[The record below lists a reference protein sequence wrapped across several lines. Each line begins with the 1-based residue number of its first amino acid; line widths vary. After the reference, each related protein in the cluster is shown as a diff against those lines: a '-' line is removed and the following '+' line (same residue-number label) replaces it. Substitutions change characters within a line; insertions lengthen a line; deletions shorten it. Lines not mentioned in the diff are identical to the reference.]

1 MKTTRM
7 TIKEIVDTIPARLGL
22 NADQLD
28 LSTPQKV
35 YDFLTNQEFQIFA
48 KASGCDHIF
57 DSAPG
62 NSMDLQTS
70 YKSMYDVNNLFSA
83 SSEKVEEMQK
93 KYGVTDT
100 WIAEFAVD
108 SEDGTTDWCS
118 YAEEDLHYI
127 EEDKWP
133 YVIGFDSFGKFDN
146 FIETVKTLCKVN
158 SDWAKLRFFISDEKY
173 SMSISEDGVVTN
185 NCKYTIR
192 DDNGSCFAYDLAMF
206 LEVFMCDTFEKIDEY
221 AFEIYVKDL
230 EKVELPL
237 DSGLMY
243 EFLHKDE
250 LANEYDISK
259 AVELIKKYPRV
270 LLALP
275 EEVQKNKLVAETFIK
290 ANDAYMGEANAKLV
304 NWQYG
309 RHAYLSGSVS
319 RGQVAYSKLNGI
331 VNEHGIRQDNDYI
344 KEQIINY
351 WCHIPELFEQLV
363 ASSMFSWIVLDEELM
378 GNIDHKRIL
387 EMYPKYIYVLRD
399 YFEAKVQ
406 DDEKLTE
413 HIKRRFRLLNDV
425 EYHSIAVMAVYE
437 MIIDFEPTLIAK
449 LIDSYE
455 SFVLAPYVEELL
467 RTVPRNMR
475 DDIIKTNI
483 KMAYY
488 IADELESDEKIV
500 DYICEHCPKA
510 GDILSDEIVIKR
522 GIKRSALNISDVCE
536 NCDYC

>member
-28 LSTPQKV
+28 LSTPQKA
-35 YDFLTNQEFQIFA
+35 YDFLVNQEIQIFA
-48 KASGCDHIF
+48 KTSGCDNIF

-62 NSMDLQTS
+62 NSIDLQTS
-70 YKSMYDVNNLFSA
+70 YKSMYDVNNLFSV

-146 FIETVKTLCKVN
+146 FLETVKTVCKVN

-250 LANEYDISK
+250 LANEHDVSK

-290 ANDAYMGEANAKLV
+290 ANDAYMDEANAKLV

-351 WCHIPELFEQLV
+351 WCHIPELFEQLM

-413 HIKRRFRLLNDV
+413 HIKRRFGFLNDI

-437 MIIDFEPTLIAK
+437 MIIDSEPTLIAK

-488 IADELESDEKIV
+488 IADELESDEEIV
-500 DYICEHCPKA
+500 DYICAYCPKA

-522 GIKRSALNISDVCE
+522 GIKRSTLNISDVCE